1 LSHIL
6 QPGHGWQ
13 VTDAVHTIETT
24 RIHHV
29 SRQSRGLIAAG
40 GARAATGRSEI
51 WLIGDRDA
59 IVEQVLVVWGSMLSK
74 KYFSADGP
82 TFSAP
87 PVHLMRA
94 EVRNTSTDQ
103 KATTGLRTFPTR
115 LAEAPSLR

>member
-1 LSHIL
+1 
-6 QPGHGWQ
+6 
-13 VTDAVHTIETT
+13 
-24 RIHHV
+24 
-29 SRQSRGLIAAG
+29 
-40 GARAATGRSEI
+40 
-51 WLIGDRDA
+51 
-59 IVEQVLVVWGSMLSK
+59 MLSK

-103 KATTGLRTFPTR
+103 KATTGLRTCPTR